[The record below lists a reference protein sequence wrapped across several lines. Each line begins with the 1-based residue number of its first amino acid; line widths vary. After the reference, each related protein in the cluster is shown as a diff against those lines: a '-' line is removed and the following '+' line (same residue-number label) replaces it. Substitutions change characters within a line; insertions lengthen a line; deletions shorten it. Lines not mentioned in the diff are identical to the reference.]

1 VNFDFGPSSL
11 AYKEEARAFLAREL
25 TPERAEEMERTGVS
39 YNPDFHRALSEQGWL
54 APGWPVEYGGRGLD
68 PMDVVAFQEELAE
81 AGAPTYAA
89 ATTMMIAGVIREVG
103 TEQQKAEILPRAL
116 GGEIIIVLGFTE
128 PGCGSDV
135 AAAATRAVRVKGEGE
150 VGAAEW
156 VINGHKMFTTNAH
169 VADYIFLLARTDPDV
184 PKHKGLT
191 TFLVPMRQ
199 AGITIQPI
207 RTISGERTNATF
219 YDDVRVSD
227 AWRIGGENRGWDT
240 MGVALTLERTNS
252 FGGDHRRIVAAA
264 ERWAAEGLAADGR
277 PLIEDDTVR
286 ARLARAATE
295 TRVARLLGLRSVWV
309 YANGGLPGVE
319 GSMAKLFASESLVR
333 LTDDLALMAPDGL
346 RTGDPGH
353 ADVEQGIRRAQ
364 ATTIYGG
371 TSEVQR
377 SIIAQRALGLPRSS

>member
-1 VNFDFGPSSL
+1 VNFDFGPTSRQ
-11 AYKEEARAFLAREL
+11 YKEEARAFLTREL
-25 TPERAEEMERTGVS
+25 TPERVAEMDRTGVS
-39 YNPDFHRALSEQGWL
+39 HNPGFHRALTEQGWL

-103 TEQQKAEILPRAL
+103 TGQQKAEILPRAL

-135 AAAATRAVRVKGEGE
+135 AAAATRAVRDGDD
-150 VGAAEW
+150 W
-156 VINGHKMFTTNAH
+156 VINGQKMFTTNAQ
-169 VADYIFLLARTDPDV
+169 VADYIFLLARTDPDAA
-184 PKHKGLT
+184 KHKGLT
-191 TFLVPMRQ
+191 TFLVPMHSG
-199 AGITIQPI
+199 GITIAPI

-227 AWRIGGENRGWDT
+227 SWRIGGVHRGWDT
-240 MGVALTLERTNS
+240 MGVALTLERTS
-252 FGGDHRRIVAAA
+252 ATGGEHRRVLAAA
-264 ERWAAEGLAADGR
+264 ERWAAEGRAADGR

-286 ARLARAATE
+286 ARLARAATQA
-295 TRVARLLGLRSVWV
+295 RVARLLGLRSVWV

-319 GSMAKLFASESLVR
+319 GSMAKLYASEALVR

-346 RTGDPGH
+346 RTDDPRH
-353 ADVEQGIRRAQ
+353 ADVEHGIRRAQ

-377 SIIAQRALGLPRSS
+377 SIIAQRALGLPRSF

>member
-1 VNFDFGPSSL
+1 VNFDFGPTSRQ
-11 AYKEEARAFLAREL
+11 YKEEARAFLAREL
-25 TPERAEEMERTGVS
+25 TPERVAEMDDTGVS
-39 YNPDFHRALSEQGWL
+39 YNPGFHRALTEQGWL

-68 PMDVVAFQEELAE
+68 PMDVVAFSEELAE

-103 TEQQKAEILPRAL
+103 TDEQKAEILPRAL

-135 AAAATRAVRVKGEGE
+135 AAAATRAVRD
-150 VGAAEW
+150 GADW
-156 VINGHKMFTTNAH
+156 VINGQKMFTTNAQ
-169 VADYIFLLARTDPDV
+169 VADYIFLLARTDLDA

-191 TFLVPMRQ
+191 TFLVPMHQ
-199 AGITIQPI
+199 DGITIQSI
-207 RTISGERTNATF
+207 KTISGERTNATF

-227 AWRIGGENRGWDT
+227 AWRIGGEHRGWDT
-240 MGVALTLERTNS
+240 MAVALTLERTS
-252 FGGDHRRIVAAA
+252 ATGGEHRRVLAAA
-264 ERWAAEGLAADGR
+264 ERWAAEGTTADGR

-295 TRVARLLGLRSVWV
+295 SRVARLLGLRSVWV

-319 GSMAKLFASESLVR
+319 GSMAKLYASEALVR

-346 RTGDPGH
+346 RAGDALH
-353 ADVEQGIRRAQ
+353 ADIEHGIRRAQ

-377 SIIAQRALGLPRSS
+377 SIIAQRALGLPRSF

>member
-1 VNFDFGPSSL
+1 VNFDFGPTSL
-11 AYKEEARAFLAREL
+11 QYKEEARAFLAREL
-25 TPERAEEMERTGVS
+25 TPDRVAEMDRTGVS
-39 YNPDFHRALSEQGWL
+39 YNPGFHRALTEQGWL
-54 APGWPVEYGGRGLD
+54 APGWPAEYGGRGLD
-68 PMDVVAFQEELAE
+68 PMDVVAFSEVLAE

-103 TEQQKAEILPRAL
+103 TQEQKAKILPSAL

-135 AAAATRAVRVKGEGE
+135 AAAATRAVRD
-150 VGAAEW
+150 GADW
-156 VINGHKMFTTNAH
+156 VLNGQKMFTTNAQ
-169 VADYIFLLARTDPDV
+169 VADYIFLLARTDPDA
-184 PKHKGLT
+184 PKHQGLT

-199 AGITIQPI
+199 DGITITPI

-227 AWRIGGENRGWDT
+227 AWRIGGEHRGWDT
-240 MGVALTLERTNS
+240 MGVALALERTS
-252 FGGDHRRIVAAA
+252 ATGGEHRRVLAAA
-264 ERWAAEGLAADGR
+264 ERWAAEGTTADGR
-277 PLIEDDTVR
+277 PLIEDDSVR
-286 ARLARAATE
+286 ARLARAATQA
-295 TRVARLLGLRSVWV
+295 RVARLLGLRSVWV

-319 GSMAKLFASESLVR
+319 GSMAKLYASEALVR

-346 RTGDPGH
+346 RTGDPRH
-353 ADVEQGIRRAQ
+353 ADVEHGIRRAQ

-377 SIIAQRALGLPRSS
+377 SIIAQRALGLPRSF

>member
-1 VNFDFGPSSL
+1 MNFDFGPASL
-11 AYKEEARAFLAREL
+11 EYKEQARAFLAREL
-25 TPERAEEMERTGVS
+25 TPDRVTEMDRTGVS
-39 YNPDFHRALSEQGWL
+39 YNPDFHRALTEHGWL

-89 ATTMMIAGVIREVG
+89 STTMMIAGVIREIG
-103 TEQQKAEILPRAL
+103 TEQQKSQILPRAL

-135 AAAATRAVRVKGEGE
+135 AAATTRAVRDGD
-150 VGAAEW
+150 EW
-156 VINGHKMFTTNAH
+156 VINGQKMFTTNAQ
-169 VADYIFLLARTDPDV
+169 VADYVFLLARTDTDA

-191 TFLVPMRQ
+191 TFLVPLHQ
-199 AGITIQPI
+199 PGVTITPI

-219 YDDVRVSD
+219 YDDVRVAD
-227 AWRIGGENRGWDT
+227 AWRIGEVNRGWDT
-240 MGVALTLERTNS
+240 MSVALTLERTS
-252 FGGDHRRIVAAA
+252 ATGGEHRRVLAAA
-264 ERWAAEGLAADGR
+264 ERWAAAGAAADGR
-277 PLIEDDTVR
+277 PLIEDETVR

-295 TRVARLLGLRSVWV
+295 ARVARLLGLRSVWV

-319 GSMAKLFASESLVR
+319 GSMAKLFASEALVR

-346 RTGDPGH
+346 RSDDPLH
-353 ADVEQGIRRAQ
+353 ADVEHGIRRAQ

-377 SIIAQRALGLPRSS
+377 SIIAQRALGLPRSF

>member
-1 VNFDFGPSSL
+1 MNFDFGPTSL
-11 AYKEEARAFLAREL
+11 RYKEEARAFLAREL
-25 TPERAEEMERTGVS
+25 TPERVAEMDRTGVS
-39 YNPDFHRALSEQGWL
+39 YNPDFHRALTEQGWL

-68 PMDVVAFQEELAE
+68 PMDVVAFSEVLAE

-103 TEQQKAEILPRAL
+103 TQEQKAEILPPAL

-135 AAAATRAVRVKGEGE
+135 AAAATRAVRD
-150 VGAAEW
+150 GADW
-156 VINGHKMFTTNAH
+156 VINGQKMFTTNAQ
-169 VADYIFLLARTDPDV
+169 VADYIFLLARTDPDA
-184 PKHKGLT
+184 PKHQGLT

-199 AGITIQPI
+199 DGITITPI

-219 YDDVRVSD
+219 YDDVRVPD
-227 AWRIGGENRGWDT
+227 AWRIGGEHRGWDT
-240 MGVALTLERTNS
+240 MGVALTLERTS
-252 FGGDHRRIVAAA
+252 ATGGEHRRVLAAA
-264 ERWAAEGLAADGR
+264 ERWAAEGTTADGR

-286 ARLARAATE
+286 ARLARAATQA
-295 TRVARLLGLRSVWV
+295 RVARLLGLRSVWV

-319 GSMAKLFASESLVR
+319 GSMAKLYASEALVR

-346 RTGDPGH
+346 RAGDPRH
-353 ADVEQGIRRAQ
+353 ADVEHGIRRAQ

-377 SIIAQRALGLPRSS
+377 SIIAQRALGLPRSF